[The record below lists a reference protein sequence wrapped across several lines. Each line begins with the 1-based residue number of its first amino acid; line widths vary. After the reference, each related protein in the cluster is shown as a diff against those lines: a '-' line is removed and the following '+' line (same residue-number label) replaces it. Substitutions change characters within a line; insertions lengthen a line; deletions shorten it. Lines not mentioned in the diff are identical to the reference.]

1 MTSGSEEFEQKKQDA
16 ARRLRQTAAK
26 GQSAALRSVPAG
38 YDGNAVAREES
49 QEETEPTVGSAE
61 EMPVPVSVPAES
73 GGLFGSLTLD
83 DALLLGLFVL
93 LYHENKREDS
103 LILLVLAVLFFS

>member
-1 MTSGSEEFEQKKQDA
+1 MTSASEEFEQKKQDA

-26 GQSAALRSVPAG
+26 GQTAAFVSVPIG
-38 YDGNAVAREES
+38 YDGNAVAMEGS
-49 QEETEPTVGSAE
+49 QEKPEPVAAPVE
-61 EMPVPVSVPAES
+61 EMPVSLPASARS
-73 GGLFGSLTLD
+73 GGLLGSLSLD